1 MKKHMILVACACAL
15 LSAAFADDAP
25 ARRRRI
31 SVSVDWSR
39 ENEESVAAL
48 AFLKK
53 TVLGYRDAGH
63 EVAMT
68 ATLRAGGKVPDIRV
82 TDASGAEVY
91 AGADKNDAAVAL
103 TEAIMN
109 QPVPGQMIVG
119 VVLKKFRNYDKRYV
133 MGKMKG
139 EGAALAPFKAAL
151 KSKKPGEAEE
161 AQAILDSIERAK
173 KNLEDDIAACLA
185 DGSKDAKGEA
195 LRDIRWFVA
204 TWPSEKDKYAE
215 PYKTLSADPEAKAAE
230 AALLK
235 MMKKRK

>member
-1 MKKHMILVACACAL
+1 MKKLAILVLCACAS
-15 LSAAFADDAP
+15 LSAAFAGAP
-25 ARRRRI
+25 ARRKLT
-31 SVSVDWSR
+31 VTVDWAQG
-39 ENEESVAAL
+39 NEESRIAL

-53 TVLGYRDAGH
+53 TVLGYRDAGY
-63 EVAMT
+63 VIAMK
-68 ATLRAGGKVPDIRV
+68 ATLRDGGNVPDIHV
-82 TDASGAEVY
+82 TDASGKEVY
-91 AGADKNDAAVAL
+91 AGPDKNDAAVAL

-109 QPVPGQMIVG
+109 MPVPGQMITG
-119 VVLKKFRNYDKRYV
+119 VELKKFRGADKRYI

-173 KNLEDDIAACLA
+173 KSLEEDIEVCLA

-195 LRDIRWFVA
+195 LRSIRWFRA
-204 TWPSEKDKYAE
+204 TWPSEAKKYDE
-215 PYKTLSADPEAKAAE
+215 PFKTLSADPEAKAAE

-235 MMKKRK
+235 AMKKRR